1 MATAE
6 PNPAEPY
13 AHLVDAD
20 YYEQVGYPH
29 EDWRRLRAESPI
41 HYVERELG
49 DSFWALTKQRDIS
62 TVGRQPELFSS
73 DMPIV
78 RDQDLIDDQPTD
90 LPKQLITLD
99 PPIHAKYRALVAKRM
114 TPRKVAK
121 LHDDIEEIAVGILN
135 DLEEH
140 EGTGCDFV
148 DVVAAPL
155 PIAVIA
161 YLLGVP
167 MDDWRQ
173 LYKWTNESA
182 GAFDPENRQEG
193 ETPQETMRRA
203 MTEQFAY
210 FAELRE
216 ERLKNPQDDLV
227 TLLAQATVDG
237 EPLPLMDVLSFYQI
251 LIAAGN
257 ETTRN
262 ATSGGLHALIEH
274 PAELDRVQKD
284 PSLLKSTVEEVL
296 RWTSPI
302 IHFARTAT
310 ADTEV
315 GGHRIRKG
323 EVVSMFYP
331 SANRDEEV
339 WDDPYTFRVD
349 RTRNPHIAFGVG
361 EHYCLGAHVARLE
374 LEVIYRHLLPRLAEV
389 EIAGPVDRL
398 RSHLIGGIKRLP
410 IRYKLRSG
418 LGEGRA

>member
-1 MATAE
+1 MATAV

-29 EDWRRLRAESPI
+29 EDWRTLRREAPV

-49 DSFWALTKQRDIS
+49 DSFWAVTKQRDIT

-73 DMPIV
+73 EMPIV
-78 RDQDLIDDQPTD
+78 RDQDLLNDQPSD

-99 PPIHAKYRALVAKRM
+99 PPIHAKYRALIAKRM
-114 TPRKVAK
+114 TPRKIAK
-121 LHDDIEEIAVGILN
+121 LHDEIEAIAVGILK

-140 EGTGCDFV
+140 EHTGCDFV

-161 YLLGVP
+161 FLLGVP

-182 GAFDPENRQEG
+182 GAFDPENRREG

-203 MTEQFAY
+203 MMEQFGY

-237 EPLPLMDVLSFYQI
+237 EPLPVTDVLAFYQI

-262 ATSGGLHALIEH
+262 ATSGGLHALIDH
-274 PAELDRVQKD
+274 PGELRRVQRD
-284 PSLLKSTVEEVL
+284 PSLLGSTVEEVL

-310 ADTEV
+310 ADAEV
-315 GGHRIRKG
+315 GGQSVREG
-323 EVVSMFYP
+323 EVVSLFYP

-349 RTRNPHIAFGVG
+349 RKRNPHIAFGVG

-389 EIAGPVDRL
+389 EVVGPVDRL

-410 IRYKLRSG
+410 IRYKLQPPD
-418 LGEGRA
+418 

>member
-1 MATAE
+1 MASAA

-29 EDWRRLRAESPI
+29 EDWRVLRERYPV
-41 HYVERELG
+41 HFVERASG
-49 DSFWALTKQRDIS
+49 DSFWALTKQREIA
-62 TVGRQPELFSS
+62 TVGRQPEIFSS
-73 DMPIV
+73 EMPIV
-78 RDQDLIDDQPTD
+78 RDQELIDHGPSD

-99 PPIHAKYRALVAKRM
+99 PPTHAKYRALVAKRM

-121 LHDDIEEIAVGILN
+121 LHDEIESIAVDILR

-140 EGTGCDFV
+140 EETGCDFV

-161 YLLGVP
+161 HLLGVP

-182 GAFDPENRQEG
+182 GAFDPENRREG
-193 ETPQETMRRA
+193 ETAQETMTRA
-203 MTEQFAY
+203 MTEQFGY
-210 FAELRE
+210 FAELRD

-237 EPLPLMDVLSFYQI
+237 EPLPVMDVLSFYQI

-274 PAELDRVQKD
+274 PDQLRRVQQD
-284 PSLLKSTVEEVL
+284 PSLVKSTVEEVL

-310 ADTEV
+310 QDTEV
-315 GGHRIRKG
+315 GGQQIREG
-323 EVVSMFYP
+323 EVVSLFYP

-339 WDDPYTFRVD
+339 WEDPDTFRVD
-349 RTRNPHIAFGVG
+349 RQKNPHIAFGVG

-374 LEVIYRHLLPRLAEV
+374 LEVIFRHLLPRLEEV

-410 IRYKLRSG
+410 IRYQLKP
-418 LGEGRA
+418 EA

>member
-1 MATAE
+1 MATAM

-20 YYEQVGYPH
+20 YYEQIGYPH
-29 EDWRRLRAESPI
+29 DDWRELRNQRPI

-49 DSFWALTKQRDIS
+49 DSFWAITKQRDIK
-62 TVGRQPELFSS
+62 TIGRQPEVFSS

-78 RDQDLIDDQPTD
+78 RDQDLIDDLPTD

-121 LHDDIEEIAVGILN
+121 LHDEIETIAVDILK

-140 EGTGCDFV
+140 EATGCDFV

-155 PIAVIA
+155 PIAVIS

-182 GAFDPENRQEG
+182 GAFDPENRREG
-193 ETPQETMRRA
+193 ETAQQTMHRA

-216 ERLKNPQDDLV
+216 ERLENPKDDLV

-237 EPLPLMDVLSFYQI
+237 EPLPVMDVLSFYQI

-274 PAELDRVQKD
+274 PDELRRVQRD

-310 ADTEV
+310 RDTEV
-315 GGHRIRKG
+315 GGHRIREN
-323 EVVSMFYP
+323 EVVSLFYP
-331 SANRDEEV
+331 SANRDEDV

-349 RTRNPHIAFGVG
+349 RRHNPHIAFGVG

-389 EIAGPVDRL
+389 EVAGPVDRL

-410 IRYKLRSG
+410 IRYELQP
-418 LGEGRA
+418 AV